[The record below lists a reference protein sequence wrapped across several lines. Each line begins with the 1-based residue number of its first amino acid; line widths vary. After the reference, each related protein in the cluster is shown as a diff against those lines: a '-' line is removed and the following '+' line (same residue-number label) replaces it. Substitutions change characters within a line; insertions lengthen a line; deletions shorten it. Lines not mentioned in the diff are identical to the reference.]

1 MPRHIIMKLLNTKK
15 KYLKTLK
22 ETKEKQ
28 HRVFRGKII
37 HTITD
42 FSSSTMESR
51 RQLNIFKVLK
61 ENDGL
66 KNLGCQSQLRMK
78 WGHLLLLKSQIYNL
92 LSINELGFS
101 SGSVANL
108 QYRRHR
114 FNPQVGK
121 IPWRRKWQ
129 PAPVSL
135 PGESLGAW
143 WATLQ
148 GAVKE
153 TGHNN

>member
-61 ENDGL
+61 ENDGNPEVYIRC
-66 KNLGCQSQLRMK
+66 KYFVGMK
-78 WGHLLLLKSQIYNL
+78 
-92 LSINELGFS
+92 
-101 SGSVANL
+101 
-108 QYRRHR
+108 
-114 FNPQVGK
+114 
-121 IPWRRKWQ
+121 
-129 PAPVSL
+129 
-135 PGESLGAW
+135 
-143 WATLQ
+143 
-148 GAVKE
+148 VK
-153 TGHNN
+153 